1 MVTRKALVRPIFR
14 RVPHFPQGSKRTKHI
29 ARDVVRTLCERR
41 IRDRRHTSQATSS
54 RVKNWRKKCQPHK
67 NDAIRFAHEV
77 VGCCLAQWRRSKLS
91 SLQGLRESRHR
102 PFRCARA
109 PSVVRAYAAISVWE
123 KFRCRFLGS
132 GDGEGFAFG
141 VSLIEQA
148 RCA

>member
-67 NDAIRFAHEV
+67 NDAIRFARDGYRMSSRA
-77 VGCCLAQWRRSKLS
+77 VGAIEIFVAARIARIAS
-91 SLQGLRESRHR
+91 SAF
-102 PFRCARA
+102 P
-109 PSVVRAYAAISVWE
+109 VRASPISRASVRGN
-123 KFRCRFLGS
+123 FRV
-132 GDGEGFAFG
+132 GEIPLPIAWIG
-141 VSLIEQA
+141 
-148 RCA
+148 RR